1 MDWNPIQGGVVML
14 MVPLCQG
21 NLDKLWLGIGYPA
34 QLQTSNLLCQP
45 NTIFSDLNLKILWIY
60 RTNYFKEG
68 AGENNQTEWKILCL
82 LEI

>member
-68 AGENNQTEWKILCL
+68 ARENNQTEWKILCL